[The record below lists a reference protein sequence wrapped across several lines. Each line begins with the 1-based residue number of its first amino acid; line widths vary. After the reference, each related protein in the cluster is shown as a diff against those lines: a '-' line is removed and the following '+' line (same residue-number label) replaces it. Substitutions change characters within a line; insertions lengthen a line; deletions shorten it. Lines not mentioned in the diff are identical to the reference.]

1 MSTLGGDH
9 RLNVAMFSDTY
20 LPQVNGVVTMIRLLE
35 ENLREMGHR
44 VYIYTVDHPKA
55 TKRDYVYRI
64 PSVKFP
70 WEKDQ
75 RIGFPVDYKKIVR
88 DVSAKEI
95 DIIHTHTP
103 VIVGYVAGF
112 VARSLKIPGIN
123 TYHTMMEEYVHY
135 IPFMEPLLRVYM
147 KGETRRFCNHYRAV
161 IAPSEKIKKLL
172 LGYGVTAPIEV
183 IPNGVKLEPFQKDFS
198 RQEITEFRKR
208 FGIPPERRIFVF
220 VGRLGEEK
228 SIDKLLENLERL
240 LKVRKDA
247 HLLIVGGGPQEGY
260 LRRMASSMKI
270 ADNVTFAGYLN
281 WPDEVS
287 LAYHSSDVFVIAS
300 HTETFG
306 LVVLEAI
313 AAGLPVI
320 AYKDDSF
327 FGMVIDKENG
337 FLCPDKDKMH
347 DSMLN
352 LMEND
357 HMLREFSEN
366 SRKLSLSFSDIAN
379 AKKTLRLYERVVNGH
394 SGSDA

>member
-1 MSTLGGDH
+1 M
-9 RLNVAMFSDTY
+9 NIAMFSDTY

-35 ENLREMGHR
+35 ENLREMGHK

-55 TKRDYVYRI
+55 TKSDYVYRI

-75 RIGFPVDYKKIVR
+75 RIGFPVDYKKIVK

-95 DIIHTHTP
+95 DIIHAHTP
-103 VIVGYVAGF
+103 VIVGYVARF
-112 VARSLKIPGIN
+112 VAKSLKIPCVN

-147 KGETRRFCNHYRAV
+147 RGETKRFCNHYSVV
-161 IAPSEKIKKLL
+161 IVPSEKIKKLL

-183 IPNGVKLEPFQKDFS
+183 IPNGVKLEPFHKEFS
-198 RQEITEFRKR
+198 KQEVTEFWKR
-208 FGIPPERRIFVF
+208 FDIPPERRIFIF
-220 VGRLGEEK
+220 VGRLGKEK
-228 SIDKLLENLERL
+228 SIDKLLENMERL
-240 LKVRKDA
+240 LRVKENA

-260 LRRMASSMKI
+260 LRRMASSMRI
-270 ADNVTFAGYLN
+270 GDNVTFTGYLN

-327 FGMVIDKENG
+327 TGMVIDGENG
-337 FLCPDKDKMH
+337 FLCPDKERMH
-347 DSMLN
+347 ESMLK

-366 SRKLSLSFSDIAN
+366 SRRLSLGFSDDEN
-379 AKKTLRLYERVVNGH
+379 AKKTLRLYERVVNRH
-394 SGSDA
+394 S